1 MALGRRIGLAAL
13 VATLGL
19 VLCGFRPFS
28 AVQSVC
34 PKCPVSGDKI
44 SLKNGKVVIA
54 KVVGKNQ
61 DGYILERYGELRF
74 SQFREIKKVDFK
86 SGAEPRGIGTF
97 DQILLRDKQ
106 QTVLHGTLIKIEAGQ
121 PLALR
126 GVRGHVYLV
135 SATQVL
141 VYYHRGKRRSPPKA

>member
-19 VLCGFRPFS
+19 VLCGFRPFTP
-28 AVQSVC
+28 VQSVC
-34 PKCPVSGDKI
+34 PKCPVSGDKV

-74 SQFREIKKVDFK
+74 SQFREIKKIDFK
-86 SGAEPRGIGTF
+86 SGAECLRLVGRCCGRVVALPTPGSVNL
-97 DQILLRDKQ
+97 LLRA
-106 QTVLHGTLIKIEAGQ
+106 LHRNKFFDLEESVPSI
-121 PLALR
+121 R
-126 GVRGHVYLV
+126 
-135 SATQVL
+135 SCCATSS
-141 VYYHRGKRRSPPKA
+141 RRSCMVR

>member
-1 MALGRRIGLAAL
+1 MACEQRIGLAAL
-13 VATLGL
+13 VVALAL

-28 AVQSVC
+28 PVQSVC
-34 PKCPVSGDKI
+34 PKCPVSGDKVN
-44 SLKNGKVVIA
+44 LKNGKAVVA

-74 SQFREIKKVDFK
+74 VQFREIKRVDFK

-106 QTVLHGTLIKIEAGQ
+106 QTVLHGTLIKIEARQ

-135 SATQVL
+135 SPGQIL
-141 VYYHRGKRRSPPKA
+141 VYYHRGKRRAPPKA